1 MEFEPL
7 KGWENFYVVTGSAG
21 AGLTGLTFVVI
32 ALVRD
37 ARNVN
42 PAGLGAFV
50 SPTIVH
56 FTAVLTLAAFLCIPR
71 MSALALEI
79 GLSTFG
85 IAGLLYVAS
94 ITWKIIHRVSDY
106 LPVLEDWVFNVILPA
121 VCYGVLLATGLIVAA
136 RPEVALYGVAAAS
149 VLLLVTGIHNAWD
162 IAVWM
167 SLRTQ
172 QAAGKEGARAQGSGP
187 APAGA
192 GQQPGTARPAGG
204 GQDSTAA
211 EPPA

>member
-1 MEFEPL
+1 
-7 KGWENFYVVTGSAG
+7 
-21 AGLTGLTFVVI
+21 
-32 ALVRD
+32 
-37 ARNVN
+37 
-42 PAGLGAFV
+42 
-50 SPTIVH
+50 
-56 FTAVLTLAAFLCIPR
+56 
-71 MSALALEI
+71 MSALALEL
-79 GLSTFG
+79 GLTAFG

-94 ITWKIIHRVSDY
+94 ITWKIVRRVSDY

-172 QAAGKEGARAQGSGP
+172 QAASTEGAGGAPGSGATP
-187 APAGA
+187 AGAAAAGAAAAGA
-192 GQQPGTARPAGG
+192 GQQPTRAAGAG
-204 GQDSTAA
+204 PNTTAA
-211 EPPA
+211 DPPA